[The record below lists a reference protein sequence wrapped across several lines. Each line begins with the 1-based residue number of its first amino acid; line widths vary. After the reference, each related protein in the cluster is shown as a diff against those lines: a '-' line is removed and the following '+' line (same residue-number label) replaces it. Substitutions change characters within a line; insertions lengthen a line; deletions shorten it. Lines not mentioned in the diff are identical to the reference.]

1 MYPTNFNTMMN
12 LIGNCHWGFSQHIT
26 FHLESLLHHRP
37 GGRIPFDD
45 LRVPREVLR
54 FLPETIEEMTEDEDV
69 SEKSDSE
76 DDEEEGIIE
85 DEIEVTLSKFSIK
98 CFPKRSQII
107 AKSKQVISN
116 INFYSDCQNLL

>member
-1 MYPTNFNTMMN
+1 M
-12 LIGNCHWGFSQHIT
+12 
-26 FHLESLLHHRP
+26 
-37 GGRIPFDD
+37 
-45 LRVPREVLR
+45 R

-76 DDEEEGIIE
+76 EDDKEGIIE
-85 DEIEVTLSKFSIK
+85 DEIEVKSSKFSIK
-98 CFPKRSQII
+98 YFRKRSQII